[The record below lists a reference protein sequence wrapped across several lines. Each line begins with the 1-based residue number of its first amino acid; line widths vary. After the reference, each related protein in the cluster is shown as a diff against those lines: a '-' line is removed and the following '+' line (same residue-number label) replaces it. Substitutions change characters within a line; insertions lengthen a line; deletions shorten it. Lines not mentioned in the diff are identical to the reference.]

1 MSQKGRR
8 YSLKSKEAK
17 LVLSQASERLK
28 INLENIVGSKTN
40 IEVAESEQIRIFLID
55 GRPVLFKAGETV
67 LPTLLFNE
75 VLEKV
80 PKIVVDMGAVPYVCK
95 GADVMAPGIVRI
107 DGNFSQGDIVVVVD
121 EKHGKLLGL
130 GESLLDSE
138 AARIAK
144 QGAVVKNYHFVSDK
158 VWNFAK
164 VLMKD

>member
-17 LVLSQASERLK
+17 LILNQASERLR
-28 INLENIVGSKTN
+28 INLENIIGPKRNV
-40 IEVAESEQIRIFLID
+40 EVAESELTRIFLID
-55 GRPVLFKAGETV
+55 GKPLLFKTGETV
-67 LPTLLFNE
+67 LPTLLFTQ

-107 DGNFSQGDIVVVVD
+107 EGEFGKGDIVVVVD

-130 GESLLDSE
+130 GESLLDSVS
-138 AARIAK
+138 ARAAK
-144 QGAVVKNYHFVSDK
+144 QGAVVKNRHFVSDK
-158 VWNFAK
+158 IWNLTK
-164 VLMKD
+164 TLVN